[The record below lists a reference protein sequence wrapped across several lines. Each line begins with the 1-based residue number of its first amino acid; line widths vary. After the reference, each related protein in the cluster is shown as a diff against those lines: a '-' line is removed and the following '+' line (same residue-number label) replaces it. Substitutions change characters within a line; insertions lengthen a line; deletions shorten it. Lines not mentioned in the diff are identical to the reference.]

1 VQLVTAKDRLT
12 EKTLS
17 LLMENSRLSFRE
29 IARKLKVSTTTISR
43 VVKDLED
50 RGVIRGY
57 TLRADWKKIGFD
69 SVLCVQITTKPNAE
83 VDSVGKDLREI
94 NQVKEIFYTTGDA
107 GFSAYVVCKNT
118 DDAAS
123 ILKKLGNIH
132 GVERVVSHMV
142 LKVY

>member
-94 NQVKEIFYTTGDA
+94 RF
-107 GFSAYVVCKNT
+107 
-118 DDAAS
+118 
-123 ILKKLGNIH
+123 LGLC
-132 GVERVVSHMV
+132 S
-142 LKVY
+142 L